1 MPAQATTARRVTRSA
16 KLLTVGFG
24 PAALSMPS
32 STSTRSRATR
42 ITRNNFAPSS
52 IPAITFTPTTR
63 ATRRWP
69 NPSIFR
75 FLIRKNES
83 HRGFRGLRR
92 SNSHFRFGFRPLQVG
107 PKQEIP
113 AILNS
118 GYNPDTMS
126 TWTSGIRLG
135 PHVLVS
141 PIGAGGMGEVWK
153 ARDTRLDRIVA
164 VKRLQDQYSKRFEQE
179 ARTIAALNH
188 PHICQL
194 YDIGPDYLVMEYIE
208 GKPLQGPFSAD
219 QAVRLAIQ
227 I

>member
-83 HRGFRGLRR
+83 HRGFRGLRLPPFRCCEAVITEACFLMRRISASTGGPETRNSSDSKFRIQSRHHEHLDERHSAWALRAGFANWRGRHGR
-92 SNSHFRFGFRPLQVG
+92 SLESAGHTSRSHRGS
-107 PKQEIP
+107 EE
-113 AILNS
+113 
-118 GYNPDTMS
+118 T
-126 TWTSGIRLG
+126 
-135 PHVLVS
+135 
-141 PIGAGGMGEVWK
+141 AGSV
-153 ARDTRLDRIVA
+153 
-164 VKRLQDQYSKRFEQE
+164 Q
-179 ARTIAALNH
+179 
-188 PHICQL
+188 
-194 YDIGPDYLVMEYIE
+194 
-208 GKPLQGPFSAD
+208 
-219 QAVRLAIQ
+219 QAVRAGSAHDRGAEPSAYLPTV
-227 I
+227 

>member
-83 HRGFRGLRR
+83 HRGFRGRPISLADACLIRCAEIYEEAR
-92 SNSHFRFGFRPLQVG
+92 ILTYDSDFGLYRWARNKKFQRFY
-107 PKQEIP
+107 I
-113 AILNS
+113 
-118 GYNPDTMS
+118 PDT
-126 TWTSGIRLG
+126 I
-135 PHVLVS
+135 
-141 PIGAGGMGEVWK
+141 
-153 ARDTRLDRIVA
+153 
-164 VKRLQDQYSKRFEQE
+164 
-179 ARTIAALNH
+179 
-188 PHICQL
+188 
-194 YDIGPDYLVMEYIE
+194 
-208 GKPLQGPFSAD
+208 
-219 QAVRLAIQ
+219 
-227 I
+227 